1 MIVDSRT
8 VGAFQENAFLVV
20 DEATNRAALIDPG
33 ADPDE
38 LIDMIERSGATL
50 DAIWLTHGHL
60 DHIGGISGVLR
71 RYSVPVYMHPADLP
85 LYLRGTTQAAIYGVP
100 FEQPEPPDRS
110 LAEGDTL
117 NLGSLSFD
125 VYHLPGHSPGHVV
138 FRHGDVVFGGDVL
151 FAGSRAR
158 RASSQ
163 LVASASSSIQSACR
177 RRWRG
182 CASWVTRRLFIPGT
196 GRARRSV
203 MSAPR
208 MDSSTARR
216 ASLAA
221 NNV

>member
-151 FAGSRAR
+151 FAGS
-158 RASSQ
+158 
-163 LVASASSSIQSACR
+163 I
-177 RRWRG
+177 
-182 CASWVTRRLFIPGT
+182 
-196 GRARRSV
+196 GRTDLPLAD
-203 MSAPR
+203 PIR
-208 MDSSTARR
+208 MQ
-216 ASLAA
+216 ASLARMCELGDSTA
-221 NNV
+221 VHPGHGPSTTIGHERATNGFLNGAARIARR